1 MKKLYLIS
9 RSRLQ
14 LVEIKNPKVK
24 LFSAV
29 TAVLLFS
36 MGLVFIGTTI
46 YRSILGTQEDIES
59 LRRENAS
66 LRNKLSSAA
75 ALYSNINSQMDTL
88 ISLNNDLRVATNLTP
103 LSKEELMLGTGGGS
117 FSNLYDFLN
126 SSENISLGKTLQVI
140 DDAERKFEIYKQ
152 NYNEIKKA
160 LELNKEMASA
170 LPALKPVNGNI
181 GENSGYGNRLHPIL
195 GIWKFHSGLD
205 IQAPEGTP
213 VVASGGGKVV
223 FVGYNQGYGKVVEI
237 DHGYGYK
244 TKYAHLS
251 QYFVLEGDDVKRGD
265 LIGKVG
271 STGLSTGPHLHYE
284 VIVNGETKDPMLFMT
299 DAKYF

>member
-9 RSRLQ
+9 RSKLQ

-24 LFSAV
+24 VLSAI
-29 TAVLLFS
+29 TLVLLFS
-36 MGLVFIGTTI
+36 MGLVFAGTTI

-59 LRRENAS
+59 LRRENES
-66 LRNKLSSAA
+66 LRNKLNSAA

-88 ISLNNDLRVATNLTP
+88 ISLNNDLRLATNLTP
-103 LSKEELMLGTGGGS
+103 LSKEELMLGTGGGT

-126 SSENISLGKTLQVI
+126 STENINLSKTLQVI
-140 DDAERKFEIYKQ
+140 DDAERKFEIYKE

-170 LPALKPVNGNI
+170 LPALKPANGSI
-181 GENSGYGNRLHPIL
+181 GESGYGNRLHPIL
-195 GIWKFHSGLD
+195 GIYKFHSGVD
-205 IQAPEGTP
+205 IQAPVGTP
-213 VVASGGGKVV
+213 VIASGGGKVV
-223 FVGYNQGYGKVVEI
+223 FVGYDQGYGKVVEI

-251 QYFVLEGDDVKRGD
+251 QYFVLEGDMVKRGD

-271 STGLSTGPHLHYE
+271 NTGLSTGPHLHYE